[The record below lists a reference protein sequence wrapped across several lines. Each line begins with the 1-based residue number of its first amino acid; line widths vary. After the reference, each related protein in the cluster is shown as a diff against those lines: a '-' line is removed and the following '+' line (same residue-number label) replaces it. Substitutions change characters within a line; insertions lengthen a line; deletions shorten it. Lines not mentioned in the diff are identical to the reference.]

1 MQFLD
6 IQGSPGRIQRMANP
20 DFLSITTPSHKKG
33 SLPPMAQKLDDNDL
47 VSFKELLMAN
57 SIQVDA
63 LAQLLIEKGL
73 ISEQEFYAKLKQVQE
88 EYTIKGKGKA
98 A

>member
-1 MQFLD
+1 
-6 IQGSPGRIQRMANP
+6 MASAKILN
-20 DFLSITTPSHKKG
+20 DK
-33 SLPPMAQKLDDNDL
+33 DL

-73 ISEQEFYAKLKQVQE
+73 ISKEEFFTKLKEVQS
-88 EYTIKGKGKA
+88 EYESKKAKG
-98 A
+98 